1 MNRRPMKL
9 ELLDRALL
17 KAKAA
22 NGVGHRLRYVAGV
35 ANTWCDLGEVEKARK
50 LVAETL
56 PVAKQYTEKTDIYRG
71 FFAAA
76 LARFDLPAA
85 MAMANE
91 FSGRQKDRILG
102 LMAIQLAST
111 NPAEAER
118 LWNEVRGTLYKE
130 SLEGCWRLALS
141 DPIRAR
147 RIATK
152 AAQHG
157 DANYYIV
164 LALGLVPRDK
174 AAARDAL
181 QQGLDQVDQLM
192 DDPMSEFRVAYV
204 LRIALEVVDQIDS
217 GLAADVFWR
226 YLATRPG
233 SVDPRSAVQQTS
245 SLLIGP
251 VARYDRH
258 IARVLFE
265 PIRARMV
272 RAEDSEPGAV
282 QPEFEAWTMLDPAA
296 AIAAA
301 EKLPINPDRLDAFG
315 GARLQVASA
324 LINKETWK
332 VSRPNGI
339 LDFLPQP

>member
-1 MNRRPMKL
+1 MLPSRINTRRKQTST
-9 ELLDRALL
+9 
-17 KAKAA
+17 
-22 NGVGHRLRYVAGV
+22 GVFR
-35 ANTWCDLGEVEKARK
+35 
-50 LVAETL
+50 
-56 PVAKQYTEKTDIYRG
+56 RG
-71 FFAAA
+71 T
-76 LARFDLPAA
+76 ARFDLPAA
-85 MAMANE
+85 MALANE
-91 FSGRQKDRILG
+91 FSGRRDKDRILG

-118 LWNEVRGTLYKE
+118 LWNEVRGTVYKE

-141 DPIRAR
+141 DPVRAR
-147 RIATK
+147 RIAAK
-152 AAQHG
+152 QAQHG

-164 LALGLVPRDK
+164 LALGLALRDK

-192 DDPMSEFRVAYV
+192 DDPMSDFRVAYF
-204 LRIALEVVDQIDS
+204 LRIALEVVDQIDPA
-217 GLAADVFWR
+217 LAADVFWR

-272 RAEDSEPGAV
+272 RAEDSEPGAL
-282 QPEFEAWTMLDPAA
+282 QPEFEAWTMLDPAG

-301 EKLPINPDRLDAFG
+301 EKLPNNPDRLEPFSG
-315 GARLQVASA
+315 GRFQVAAA
-324 LINKETWK
+324 LIDKETWK

-339 LDFLPQP
+339 LDFLPQQ